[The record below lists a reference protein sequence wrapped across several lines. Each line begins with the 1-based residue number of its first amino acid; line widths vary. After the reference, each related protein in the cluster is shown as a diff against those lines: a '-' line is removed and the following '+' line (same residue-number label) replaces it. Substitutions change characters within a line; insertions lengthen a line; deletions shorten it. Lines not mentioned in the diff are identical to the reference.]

1 MWMKNNRNIIY
12 EECMKSGN
20 ELNNIS
26 KMWFFHKLYS
36 YLSYD
41 MKYVWITMFL
51 HKGIKNTTFS

>member
-1 MWMKNNRNIIY
+1 MNNNRNIIY

-20 ELNNIS
+20 EYNIS
-26 KMWFFHKLYS
+26 KMCFFHKLYS
-36 YLSYD
+36 YLAYD